1 VRVHTLGNEFSLNR
15 IVDTNLDIV
24 TSLLA
29 IFSFR
34 LLDQDL
40 DDAIRLW
47 LKLNDIILLMVDS
60 VDISDVELTRS
71 EFIAILKS
79 IKIIRKVNPSAF
91 LIENSWLQSTSW
103 EVSVGFSAIT
113 IHIVMFPVQELMN
126 LLRIINST
134 TRAFSTIWVSQLRV
148 LTIITIFTSVFLIT
162 SASNILP

>member
-1 VRVHTLGNEFSLNR
+1 
-15 IVDTNLDIV
+15 
-24 TSLLA
+24 
-29 IFSFR
+29 
-34 LLDQDL
+34 
-40 DDAIRLW
+40 
-47 LKLNDIILLMVDS
+47 MVDS

-79 IKIIRKVNPSAF
+79 IKIIRKVNPSTF

-134 TRAFSTIWVSQLRV
+134 TRAFSKIWVSQLRV
-148 LTIITIFTSVFLIT
+148 LTIITIFTSVFLIA